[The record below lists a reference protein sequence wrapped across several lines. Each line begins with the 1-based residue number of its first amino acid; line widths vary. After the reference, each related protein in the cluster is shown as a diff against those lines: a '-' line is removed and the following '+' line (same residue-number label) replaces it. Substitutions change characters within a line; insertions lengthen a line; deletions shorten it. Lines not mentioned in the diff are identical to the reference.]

1 VSLAKIKKGLH
12 ALRHGYLGM
21 RLDSLGSG
29 ARIARGARLESPS
42 LIRIGARAQ
51 IEHGAIL
58 RANTSAKPG
67 VTLGEDTSIKE
78 YTVLNANQGRIS
90 LGERCWLGPHCL
102 IYGNGDVTIG
112 NDVLIAAHTTIN
124 SISHVAT
131 RTDVPMSS
139 QGIYCDPVVIEDDV
153 WIGLNCTILQGV
165 TIGKGSIIGAGAVVT
180 KDIPPY
186 SIALGVPA
194 RVTGQRKPSEQPS
207 SGTQ

>member
-102 IYGNGDVTIG
+102 I
-112 NDVLIAAHTTIN
+112 
-124 SISHVAT
+124 
-131 RTDVPMSS
+131 
-139 QGIYCDPVVIEDDV
+139 
-153 WIGLNCTILQGV
+153 
-165 TIGKGSIIGAGAVVT
+165 
-180 KDIPPY
+180 
-186 SIALGVPA
+186 
-194 RVTGQRKPSEQPS
+194 
-207 SGTQ
+207 